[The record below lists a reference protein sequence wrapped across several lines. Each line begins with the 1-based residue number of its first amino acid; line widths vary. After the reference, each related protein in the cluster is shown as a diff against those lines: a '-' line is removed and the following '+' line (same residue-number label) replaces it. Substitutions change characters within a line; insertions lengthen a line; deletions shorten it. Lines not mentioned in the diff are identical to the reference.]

1 MGPIFYSFY
10 HPVPFIMK
18 RESTDMGGQGG
29 EMGEERDR
37 ERERERENE
46 NENESSPSSMLS
58 AEPSWDS
65 IHDPAIIA

>member
-1 MGPIFYSFY
+1 
-10 HPVPFIMK
+10 
-18 RESTDMGGQGG
+18 MGGLGG
-29 EMGEERDR
+29 MGEERDKERKR
-37 ERERERENE
+37 EREIK